1 MLTQRRPWQEEL
13 AIIDQTMKAISGVLD
28 PEELIRIYWNG
39 IGQLVPVD
47 DYVALSRRCIARIR
61 CEVTAFTENMP
72 PTDDRTL
79 IAIRCK

>member
-39 IGQLVPVD
+39 IGKLVPVMITWR
-47 DYVALSRRCIARIR
+47 YRAGALLEFDVKSPRLRKTCRR
-61 CEVTAFTENMP
+61 
-72 PTDDRTL
+72 PTTRP
-79 IAIRCK
+79 